1 MKRLR
6 GLAVL
11 MLIAGLATQMNAQL
25 DTTGLSGWDQMYNSM
40 TSWEEGAF
48 SAHATTHPDYGWGN
62 YNMLT
67 HGLVGDSI
75 FVIKLQDGSYKK
87 LWIVEKNG
95 SSVYTFRYSD
105 LNGADE
111 NEVDLDMTKYP
122 DKQFIYYNLRAD
134 SLVDEQP
141 AASDWDLLLTKYTDT
156 QINYTVTGFLSNDGV
171 TVSVFNA
178 ADSTTAADATLADT
192 TEFTD
197 SISAIGNSWYML
209 SSGMS
214 IVPLDTMAYF
224 IKTKTGE
231 IHKMQV
237 TYFESGYSG
246 LGRVGI
252 RKQYFD
258 GTPTPAF
265 VYDTL
270 VMGAFYAAE
279 EYYSMSN
286 GSVGKISRD
295 IWDIGFK
302 CQGFTSSITANTT
315 MGVEL
320 YTYPHG
326 DTNAYNPAVSIAP
339 TTDNGGISIYPV
351 PASDLLTV
359 NFELETQL
367 PLNFSVY
374 DLTGKR
380 VLYKSNEPSGY
391 RELRLDVSGLHP
403 GVYLLKVS
411 NREMQAVRKFSIR

>member
-6 GLAVL
+6 VLAVL
-11 MLIAGLATQMNAQL
+11 MLIAGLATQLNAQL

-40 TSWEEGAF
+40 ASWEEGAF

-62 YNMLT
+62 YNSLT

-156 QINYTVTGFLSNDGV
+156 QINYPVTGFLSNDGV

-197 SISAIGNSWYML
+197 SISAIGNSWSALVGY
-209 SSGMS
+209 S
-214 IVPLDTMAYF
+214 IVTLDTMAYF
-224 IKTKTGE
+224 VKNSAGDIYM
-231 IHKMQV
+231 MQV
-237 TYFESGYSG
+237 ISFESGAFG
-246 LGRVGI
+246 GPGRVGI
-252 RKQYFD
+252 RTQLLD
-258 GTPTPAF
+258 GTPDPVF

-270 VMGAFYAAE
+270 VMGTDYAAE
-279 EYYSMSN
+279 EYYSLSK
-286 GSVGKISRD
+286 GSAGKVSRD

-326 DTNAYNPAVSIAP
+326 DTNAYYPAVSINP
-339 TTDNGGISIYPV
+339 TIDNGGISIYPV

-380 VLYKSNEPSGY
+380 VLYKSNEPSGS